1 MENEPNLVNAI
12 KDIAPNLA
20 ETDDE
25 QMIETA
31 KEYYDEY
38 YQSNPSYFNLQIVR
52 LEREIL
58 EKIESD
64 KFYNIYDN
72 DNFEQDVA
80 SSVNKPTLYV
90 DTDNYRYFEESTSK
104 AMLFF
109 RTAST
114 FGDYIFLLHVIY
126 LVIRQIRSMMP
137 EATETPPNWALLYV
151 PVLLYCG
158 FKLINYSTKIK
169 LTI

>member
-1 MENEPNLVNAI
+1 MENESDLVSAI
-12 KDIAPNLA
+12 INIAPNLA

-25 QMIETA
+25 QMIE
-31 KEYYDEY
+31 KVREYYDEY
-38 YQSNPSYFNLQIVR
+38 YQSNLSYFNLHITR
-52 LEREIL
+52 LEREVL
-58 EKIESD
+58 EQIESE
-64 KFYNIYDN
+64 KFYNIYNNDDFDN
-72 DNFEQDVA
+72 DTE

-90 DTDNYRYFEESTSK
+90 DTDNYGYYERSTSK
-104 AMLFF
+104 AMLFY

-158 FKLINYSTKIK
+158 FKMINYSTKIK
-169 LTI
+169 FTM